1 MGPSYGILW
10 STGSDDYPWEHGS
23 RVGSKR
29 EDVIRVLGVG
39 EQAGRAEQSLA
50 WEGAEVQESCR
61 FTAGHWVLGKDHADE
76 VCSHCVADPAYCVLI
91 VNAPGS
97 TVILRIGICRFTF
110 SFIFFFASE
119 THSFPVFHFLNIR
132 TL

>member
-1 MGPSYGILW
+1 M
-10 STGSDDYPWEHGS
+10 
-23 RVGSKR
+23 
-29 EDVIRVLGVG
+29 IRVLGVG

-110 SFIFFFASE
+110 SFIFFLQVKLTAFQ
-119 THSFPVFHFLNIR
+119 FFIF
-132 TL
+132 